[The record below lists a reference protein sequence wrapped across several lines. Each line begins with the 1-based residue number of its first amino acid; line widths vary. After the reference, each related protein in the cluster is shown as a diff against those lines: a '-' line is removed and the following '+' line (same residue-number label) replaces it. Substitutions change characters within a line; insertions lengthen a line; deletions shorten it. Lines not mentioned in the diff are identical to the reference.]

1 MTAQASFN
9 PKAFRD
15 ALSTFTTGVTIITT
29 RNSDGEPVG
38 ITANSFNSV
47 SLNPPLVLWSLAKSA
62 FSLEA
67 FSSNKHW
74 NVHVLS
80 TEQETL
86 SGRFASRGE
95 DKFAGI
101 DLDRGIN
108 DIPLL
113 HNCTARFQCRTA
125 FMYEGGD
132 HVIFVGEVLGF
143 DKSELPPL
151 AFQSGQYALAA
162 RKPREGVRLSNA
174 QEHPPECS
182 YTEDLLGYLAGRAH
196 YQLVAYLRTLLQNHR
211 LDEHAFFVLS
221 VLSIQDKL
229 TLEQINH
236 YVAYTGREVNLA
248 LMLFLEKQ
256 GYVVMERKGNRD
268 RYVLTAEGREVSLEH
283 VALAKAVEQ
292 QVTEKLG
299 AGDSQA
305 LKILLKRLIQATDP
319 GIPDLWTTEDSPI
332 LTNPTSEVPS

>member
-1 MTAQASFN
+1 MTAQASFD

-29 RNSDGEPVG
+29 RTTDGEPVG

-62 FSLEA
+62 LSLDA

-80 TEQETL
+80 AEQEAL

-95 DKFAGI
+95 DKFAEI
-101 DLDRGIN
+101 ELDRGIN
-108 DIPLL
+108 EIPLL

-143 DKSELPPL
+143 DKSELAPL

-162 RKPREGVRLSNA
+162 RKPRDGGRLSSIE
-174 QEHPPECS
+174 EHAPECS

-196 YQLVAYLRTLLQNHR
+196 YQLVAYLRMLLQNQK

-229 TLEQINH
+229 SLEQINH
-236 YVAYTGREVNLA
+236 FVSYTGREVNLA
-248 LMLFLEKQ
+248 LMAFLQKQ
-256 GYVVMERKGNRD
+256 GLVVLEHRGGKD

-299 AGDSQA
+299 AGDAQA
-305 LKILLKRLIQATDP
+305 LKILLKRLIHSTDP
-319 GIPDLWTTEDSPI
+319 GIPDLWVANPDSQP
-332 LTNPTSEVPS
+332 E